1 MPESKSANVVRA
13 IAVVGPTGA
22 GKTALTQAL
31 ASAASG
37 GSGAVPTAA
46 GQSTETQFTAI
57 DFMGDHYALVD
68 APGAVDFLADADF
81 ALPAVDLAIVVADPD
96 PDKAVLVQPF
106 LRALEDL
113 QIPRALFINKID
125 QARGRIR
132 DLLEALQPV
141 SNTPLVARQIPIWE
155 EEKITGFV
163 DLALERAYRY
173 QFGKPSEI
181 VDIPKDM
188 AEREN
193 EARFHMLEQLADFD
207 DTLMEQLLSD
217 VTPDRD
223 TVFADLVKE
232 MRDGLIVPVFF
243 GSTSQ
248 GNGIRRLLK
257 ALRHDTPEPKYAAAR
272 LGLAGNGAYVM
283 KISHAGQAG
292 KLAYARVFGAA
303 LNDSDQLTLSDGSS
317 QRPGALF
324 AVSGAQTKKVSRV
337 PEGDVCAIGKL
348 DPVAAGDLLGAGAPQ
363 KIKLN
368 FRKRFPVYQLAIAT
382 KDRKDDVRLSGA
394 LQKLVEEDAG
404 LNVLHDQTTH
414 EILLQG
420 QGEPHLRS
428 VLERL
433 KARFN
438 VDVAT
443 APPST
448 PYKESLRKPAE
459 VRGRHKKQT
468 GGHGQFGDCV
478 IQVKPLP
485 RGQGFE
491 FVDKIT
497 GGAIPRQWIPAVEA
511 GVKDAMTKGAIGFPV
526 VDVSVTLIDGS
537 FHSVDSSEHS
547 FHQAGRIGMQE
558 AIEKCGTVLL
568 EPIEKL
574 TIYTPN
580 SGTPKI
586 NSSVSSH
593 NGQILGF
600 EPRDGWPGWDKVEV
614 YLPQSE
620 RQNFI
625 IELRSMTQGLA
636 TFEAA
641 FDHMVEVT
649 GRRADDVAKRAQAQA
664 GGNGH

>member
-22 GKTALTQAL
+22 GKTALIQAL

-37 GSGAVPTAA
+37 GPGTSPAAA
-46 GQSTETQFTAI
+46 GQSTEVQFSAI
-57 DFMGDHYALVD
+57 DFMGDHYSLID
-68 APGAVDFLADADF
+68 TPGAVDFLADADF
-81 ALPAVDLAIVVADPD
+81 ALPAADLAIVVADPD
-96 PDKAVLVQPF
+96 PDKAVLLQPF
-106 LRALEDL
+106 LKTVEDL
-113 QIPRALFINKID
+113 KIPHALFINKVD
-125 QARGRIR
+125 TARGRIR
-132 DLLEALQPV
+132 ELLEALQPV
-141 SNTPLVARQIPIWE
+141 STIPLVARQIPIWE
-155 EEKITGFV
+155 DEKVSGFV
-163 DLALERAYRY
+163 DLALERAYHY
-173 QFGKPSEI
+173 EQGKPSRI
-181 VDIPKDM
+181 IDIPKDL
-188 AEREN
+188 AEREE

-223 TVFADLVKE
+223 TVFADLVRE
-232 MRDGLIVPVFF
+232 THEGLITPVFF
-243 GSTSQ
+243 GSTAQ
-248 GNGIRRLLK
+248 GNGVRRLLK
-257 ALRHDTPEPKYAAAR
+257 ALRHDTPAPALAAER
-272 LGLAGNGAYVM
+272 LGLKGQGAYVA

-292 KLAYARVFGAA
+292 KLAYARVFGGA
-303 LNDSDQLTLSDGSS
+303 LSESDQITLSDGSTG
-317 QRPGALF
+317 RPGAIF
-324 AVSGAQTKKVSRV
+324 SVQGSQTKKVSSA
-337 PEGDVCAIGKL
+337 PEGDVVALGKL
-348 DPVAAGDLLGAGAPQ
+348 DPAAAGDLLSNNGPQ
-363 KIKLN
+363 KPI
-368 FRKRFPVYQLAIAT
+368 FVRRKRFPVYQLAITT

-394 LQKLVEEDAG
+394 LQKLVEEDPG
-404 LNVLHDQTTH
+404 LEVVHDQSTH

-420 QGEPHLRS
+420 QGEPHLRN
-428 VLERL
+428 VLDRL
-433 KARFN
+433 KGRFN
-438 VDVAT
+438 VDVST
-443 APPST
+443 APPTT
-448 PYKESLRKPAE
+448 PYKESLRKQAE

-485 RGQGFE
+485 RGKGFE

-537 FHSVDSSEHS
+537 FHAVDSSEHS

-558 AIEKCGTVLL
+558 AIEQCGTVLL

-574 TIYTPN
+574 TIFTPS

-586 NSSVSSH
+586 NSAVSSH

-600 EPRDGWPGWDKVEV
+600 EPREGWPGWDRVEV

-625 IELRSMTQGLA
+625 IELRSLTQGLA
-636 TFEAA
+636 TFESA

-649 GRRADDVAKRAQAQA
+649 GRRADDVAKRTQTTAT
-664 GGNGH
+664 

>member
-1 MPESKSANVVRA
+1 MPESKSANQVRV

-37 GSGAVPTAA
+37 GSGAVPAAA
-46 GQSTETQFTAI
+46 GQSTETCFTAI
-57 DFMGDHYALVD
+57 DFMGDHYALID
-68 APGAVDFLADADF
+68 APGAVDFCADADYAF
-81 ALPAVDLAIVVADPD
+81 AAADLAIVVADSD
-96 PDKAVLVQPF
+96 PDKAVLLQPF
-106 LRALEDL
+106 LKRIEEFG
-113 QIPRALFINKID
+113 IPHAIFINKID

-132 DLLEALQPV
+132 DLMQALEAV
-141 SNTPLVARQIPIWE
+141 SAAPLVARQIPIWE
-155 EEKITGFV
+155 DEKVSGFV
-163 DLALERAYRY
+163 DLALERAYQY
-173 QFGKPSEI
+173 ESGKPSKI
-181 VDIPKDM
+181 IDIPKDL

-223 TVFADLVKE
+223 TVFADLVRE
-232 MRDGLIVPVFF
+232 TREGLITPVFF
-243 GSTSQ
+243 GSTAQ
-248 GNGIRRLLK
+248 GHGVRRLLK

-272 LGLAGNGAYVM
+272 LGLKGAGAYVM
-283 KISHAGQAG
+283 KLSHAGQAG

-303 LNDSDQLTLSDGSS
+303 LGDGDHLTLSDGAA

-324 AVSGAQTKKVSRV
+324 SVNGAQTKKVSRV
-337 PEGDVCAIGKL
+337 PEGDIAALGKL
-348 DPVAAGDLLGAGAPQ
+348 DAVAAGDLLSRDGSVQTSALKPP
-363 KIKLN
+363 
-368 FRKRFPVYQLAIAT
+368 KRFPVFVLSIVT

-404 LNVLHDQTTH
+404 LAVLHDQTTH

-420 QGEPHLRS
+420 QGEPHLRA

-433 KARFN
+433 KSRFG
-438 VDVAT
+438 VDVST

-448 PYKESLRKPAE
+448 PYQESIRKNAE

-485 RGQGFE
+485 RGGGFE

-511 GVKDAMTKGAIGFPV
+511 GVKDAMTKGQIGFPV

-558 AIEKCGTVLL
+558 AMSQCGSVLL

-574 TIYTPN
+574 SIYTP
-580 SGTPKI
+580 SWGTPKI
-586 NSSVSSH
+586 NSAVSSH

-600 EPRDGWPGWDKVEV
+600 EPREGWPGWDRVDV
-614 YLPQSE
+614 YLPHAE

-625 IELRSMTQGLA
+625 IELRSLTQGLA

-649 GRRADDVAKRAQAQA
+649 GRRADEVAKRAQAQA
-664 GGNGH
+664 A

>member
-37 GSGAVPTAA
+37 GSGAVPNAA
-46 GQSTETQFTAI
+46 GQSTDVQFTAL
-57 DFMGDHYALVD
+57 DYMGDHYALID
-68 APGAVDFLADADF
+68 APGAVDFLADADY
-81 ALPAVDLAIVVADPD
+81 ALPAADLVVVVADPD
-96 PDKAVLVQPF
+96 PAKAVLLQPF
-106 LRALEDL
+106 LKAVEDL
-113 QIPRALFINKID
+113 KIPHAIFINKID

-132 DLLEALQPV
+132 DLLEVLQPV
-141 SNTPLVARQIPIWE
+141 STLPLVARQVPIW
-155 EEKITGFV
+155 KDDHVSGFV
-163 DLALERAYRY
+163 DLALERAFLY
-173 QFGKPSEI
+173 QPGKPSQRI
-181 VDIPKDM
+181 DIPAEM
-188 AEREN
+188 AERET

-207 DTLMEQLLSD
+207 DALMEKLLSD
-217 VTPDRD
+217 VTPDQD
-223 TVFADLVKE
+223 IVFADLVRE
-232 MRDGLIVPVFF
+232 TREGLITPVFF
-243 GSTSQ
+243 GATAQ
-248 GNGIRRLLK
+248 GHGIRRLLK
-257 ALRHDTPEPKYAAAR
+257 AFRHDTPDPKYAAER
-272 LGLAGNGAYVM
+272 LGLKGSGAYVM

-292 KLAYARVFGAA
+292 KLAYSRVFGSAIS
-303 LNDSDQLTLSDGSS
+303 DGDQLTLSDGAS

-324 AVSGAQTKKVSRV
+324 AVQAGQTKKVSSAPV
-337 PEGDVCAIGKL
+337 GDVIAIGKL
-348 DPVAAGDLLGAGAPQ
+348 DPVAAGDLLSRNGVQTAAVRPA
-363 KIKLN
+363 
-368 FRKRFPVYQLAIAT
+368 KRFPVFQLAIAT

-394 LQKLVEEDAG
+394 LQKLAEEDSG
-404 LNVLHDQTTH
+404 LTIVHDQTTH

-420 QGEPHLRS
+420 QGDPHLRS
-428 VLERL
+428 VIERL
-433 KARFN
+433 KSRFG
-438 VDVAT
+438 VDVNT

-448 PYKESLRKPAE
+448 PYKESIRKNAE

-485 RGQGFE
+485 RGGGFE

-511 GVKDAMTKGAIGFPV
+511 GVRDAMTKGQIGFPV

-547 FHQAGRIGMQE
+547 FQQAGRIGMSE
-558 AIEKCGTVLL
+558 AIKECGSVLL

-574 TIYTPN
+574 SIYTPN

-586 NSSVSSH
+586 NSAVSSH

-600 EPRDGWPGWDKVEV
+600 EAREGWPGWDRVDV
-614 YLPQSE
+614 YLPHAE

-625 IELRSMTQGLA
+625 IELRSLTQGLA
-636 TFEAA
+636 TFEAV

-649 GRRADDVAKRAQAQA
+649 GRRADDVAKKAQAA
-664 GGNGH
+664 NAA

>member
-1 MPESKSANVVRA
+1 MPESKSANIVRA

-37 GSGAVPTAA
+37 GSGAVPAAA
-46 GQSTETQFTAI
+46 GQSTETAFTAI
-57 DFMGDHYALVD
+57 DFMGDHYALID
-68 APGAVDFLADADF
+68 APGAVDFLADADY

-96 PDKAVLVQPF
+96 PDKAVLLQPF
-106 LRALEDL
+106 LKLLEEMN
-113 QIPRALFINKID
+113 IPRALFINKID

-132 DLLEALQPV
+132 DLMEALQPV
-141 SNTPLVARQIPIWE
+141 SSTPLVARQIPIW
-155 EEKITGFV
+155 KDDKVSGFV
-163 DLALERAYRY
+163 DLALERAFLY
-173 QFGKPSEI
+173 QQGKPSQI

-188 AEREN
+188 SERET
-193 EARFHMLEQLADFD
+193 EARFHMMEQLADFD

-223 TVFADLVKE
+223 TVFADLVRE

-243 GSTSQ
+243 GSTAQ
-248 GNGIRRLLK
+248 GNGVRRLLK
-257 ALRHDTPEPKYAAAR
+257 ALRHDTPAPSFAAER
-272 LGLAGNGAYVM
+272 LGLSGTGAYVM
-283 KISHAGQAG
+283 RISHAGQAG
-292 KLAYARVFGAA
+292 KLAYARVFGGA
-303 LNDSDQLTLSDGSS
+303 LNDSDQLTLSDGSV

-324 AVSGAQTKKVSRV
+324 SVNGAQVKKVSRV
-337 PEGDVCAIGKL
+337 PEGDVAAIGKL
-348 DPVAAGDLLGAGAPQ
+348 DPVAAGDLLASSGKQ
-363 KIKLN
+363 QIKIN
-368 FRKRFPVYQLAIAT
+368 FKRRYPVYQLAIAT

-394 LQKLVEEDAG
+394 LQKLIEEDAG
-404 LNVLHDQTTH
+404 LAVKHDQITH

-420 QGEPHLRS
+420 QGEPHLRT

-433 KARFN
+433 KSRFG
-438 VDVAT
+438 VDVSA

-448 PYKESLRKPAE
+448 PYQESIRKPAE

-485 RGQGFE
+485 RGSGFE

-511 GVKDAMTKGAIGFPV
+511 GVKDAMQKGAIGFPV

-547 FHQAGRIGMQE
+547 FQQAGRIGMQE
-558 AIEKCGTVLL
+558 AMSQCGSVLL

-574 TIYTPN
+574 SIYTPN
-580 SGTPKI
+580 WGTPKI
-586 NSSVSSH
+586 NSAVSAH

-600 EPRDGWPGWDKVEV
+600 EAREGWPGWDRVDV
-614 YLPQSE
+614 YLPHSE

-625 IELRSMTQGLA
+625 IELRSLTQGLA
-636 TFEAA
+636 TFEAE
-641 FDHMVEVT
+641 FDHMVEVS
-649 GRRADDVAKRAQAQA
+649 GRRADEVAKKAQPTAA
-664 GGNGH
+664 

>member
-37 GSGAVPTAA
+37 GSGAVPNAA
-46 GQSTETQFTAI
+46 GQSTEVQFTAL
-57 DFMGDHYALVD
+57 DYMGDHYALID
-68 APGAVDFLADADF
+68 APGAVDFLADADY
-81 ALPAVDLAIVVADPD
+81 ALPAADLVIVVADPD
-96 PDKAVLVQPF
+96 PGKAVLLQPF
-106 LRALEDL
+106 LKAVEDL
-113 QIPRALFINKID
+113 KIPHALFINKID

-141 SNTPLVARQIPIWE
+141 SALPLVARQVPIW
-155 EEKITGFV
+155 KDDHVSGFV
-163 DLALERAYRY
+163 DLALERAFLY
-173 QFGKPSEI
+173 QAGKPSQVI
-181 VDIPKDM
+181 DIPADM
-188 AEREN
+188 DERET

-207 DTLMEQLLSD
+207 DDLMEKLLSD

-223 TVFADLVKE
+223 TVFADLVRE
-232 MRDGLIVPVFF
+232 TREGLIAPVFF
-243 GSTSQ
+243 GSTAQ
-248 GNGIRRLLK
+248 GHGIRRLLK
-257 ALRHDTPEPKYAAAR
+257 AFRHDTPEPKYAAER
-272 LGLAGNGAYVM
+272 LGLKGSGAYVM
-283 KISHAGQAG
+283 KVSHAGQAG
-292 KLAYARVFGAA
+292 KLAYSRAFGTAMS
-303 LNDSDQLTLSDGSS
+303 DGDQLTLSDGAS

-324 AVSGAQTKKVSRV
+324 AVQGAQTKKVSTA
-337 PEGDVCAIGKL
+337 PLGDIIAIGKL
-348 DPVAAGDLLGAGAPQ
+348 DPVAGGDLLSRNGLQKAAVAPP
-363 KIKLN
+363 
-368 FRKRFPVYQLAIAT
+368 KRFPVFQLAIAT

-394 LQKLVEEDAG
+394 LQKLAEEDPG
-404 LNVLHDQTTH
+404 LTIVHDQATH

-420 QGEPHLRS
+420 QGDPHLRA

-433 KARFN
+433 KSRFG
-438 VDVAT
+438 VDVTT

-448 PYKESLRKPAE
+448 PYKESIRKPAE

-485 RGQGFE
+485 RGGGFE

-511 GVKDAMTKGAIGFPV
+511 GVRDAMQKGAIGFPV

-547 FHQAGRIGMQE
+547 FQMAGRIGMSE
-558 AIEKCGTVLL
+558 AIKECGSVLL

-574 TIYTPN
+574 SIYTPN

-586 NSSVSSH
+586 NSAVSSH

-600 EPRDGWPGWDKVEV
+600 EAREGWPGWDRVDV
-614 YLPQSE
+614 YLPHAE

-625 IELRSMTQGLA
+625 IELRSLTQGLA
-636 TFEAA
+636 TFEAQ

-649 GRRADDVAKRAQAQA
+649 GRRADDVAKKAQAA
-664 GGNGH
+664 SAA

>member
-1 MPESKSANVVRA
+1 MPESKLANVVRA

-37 GSGAVPTAA
+37 GSGAVPNAA
-46 GQSTETQFTAI
+46 GQSTDTAFTAI
-57 DFMGDHYALVD
+57 DFMGDHYALID
-68 APGAVDFLADADF
+68 TPGAVDFLADADY
-81 ALPAVDLAIVVADPD
+81 ALPAADLAIVVADSD
-96 PDKAVLVQPF
+96 PDKAVLLQPF
-106 LRALEDL
+106 LKAVEEF
-113 QIPRALFINKID
+113 QIPHAIFINKID
-125 QARGRIR
+125 QARGRVR

-141 SNTPLVARQIPIWE
+141 SSVPLVARQIPIWE
-155 EEKITGFV
+155 GEKVTGYV
-163 DLALERAYRY
+163 DLALERAYHY
-173 QFGKPSEI
+173 ESGKPSKI
-181 VDIPKDM
+181 IDIPKDLT
-188 AEREN
+188 ERET

-207 DTLMEQLLSD
+207 DGLMEQLLSD

-223 TVFADLVKE
+223 TVFADLVRE
-232 MRDGLIVPVFF
+232 TREGLIAPVFF

-248 GNGIRRLLK
+248 GAGIRRLLK
-257 ALRHDTPEPKYAAAR
+257 AFRHDTPEPKFAAAR
-272 LGLAGNGAYVM
+272 VGLSGNGAYVM

-292 KLAYARVFGAA
+292 KLAYSRVFGSRIA
-303 LNDSDQLTLSDGSS
+303 DSDQLTLSDGST

-324 AVSGAQTKKVSRV
+324 SVQGAQTKKVAEAR
-337 PEGDVCAIGKL
+337 EGDVVAIGKL
-348 DPVAAGDLLGAGAPQ
+348 DPVAAGDLLATGGSTQTARVKPA
-363 KIKLN
+363 
-368 FRKRFPVYQLAIAT
+368 KRFPVYQLAIAT

-404 LNVLHDQTTH
+404 LAVLHDQTTH
-414 EILLQG
+414 EIVLQG
-420 QGEPHLRS
+420 QGEPHLRT

-433 KARFN
+433 KSRYG
-438 VDVAT
+438 VDVST
-443 APPST
+443 ARPST
-448 PYKESLRKPAE
+448 PYQETIRKSAE
-459 VRGRHKKQT
+459 KRGRHKKQT

-478 IQVKPLP
+478 IQVKPQP
-485 RGQGFE
+485 RGKGFE

-511 GVKDAMTKGAIGFPV
+511 GVKDAMAKGPIGFPV
-526 VDVSVTLIDGS
+526 VDVQVTLIDGS

-547 FHQAGRIGMQE
+547 FHQAGRIGMSE
-558 AIEKCGTVLL
+558 ALAECDPVVL

-574 TIYTPN
+574 SIYTPN

-600 EPRDGWPGWDKVEV
+600 EAREGWPGWDRVDV
-614 YLPQSE
+614 YLPHAE

-625 IELRSMTQGLA
+625 IELRSLTQGLA

-649 GRRADDVAKRAQAQA
+649 GRRAEDVAKKAQQSAA
-664 GGNGH
+664 

>member
-1 MPESKSANVVRA
+1 MPEGKSVNVVRA

-37 GSGAVPTAA
+37 GSGAVPNAA
-46 GQSTETQFTAI
+46 GQSTETVLTAI
-57 DFMGDHYALVD
+57 DFMGDHYALID
-68 APGAVDFLADADF
+68 TPGAVDFLADADY
-81 ALPAVDLAIVVADPD
+81 ALPAADLAIVVADSD
-96 PDKAVLVQPF
+96 PDKALLLQPF
-106 LRALEDL
+106 LKTLEEL
-113 QIPRALFINKID
+113 NIPHAIFINKID
-125 QARGRIR
+125 SARGRIR

-141 SNTPLVARQIPIWE
+141 SSVPLVARQIPIWKD
-155 EEKITGFV
+155 EKVAGYV
-163 DLALERAYRY
+163 DLALERAFQYEP
-173 QFGKPSEI
+173 GKPSKVI
-181 VDIPKDM
+181 DIPKDL
-188 AEREN
+188 AEREH

-223 TVFADLVKE
+223 IVFADLVRE
-232 MRDGLIVPVFF
+232 MREGLITPVFF
-243 GSTSQ
+243 GSTAQ
-248 GNGIRRLLK
+248 GFGIRRLLK
-257 ALRHDTPEPKYAAAR
+257 ALRHDTPAPSFAAER
-272 LGLAGNGAYVM
+272 LGLKGAGAYVM

-292 KLAYARVFGAA
+292 KLAYARVFGSK
-303 LNDSDQLTLSDGSS
+303 LSDSDQLMLSDGSTA
-317 QRPGALF
+317 RPGALF
-324 AVSGAQTKKVSRV
+324 SVQGSQTKKVSSA
-337 PEGDVCAIGKL
+337 PEGDVVAIGKL
-348 DPVAAGDLLGAGAPQ
+348 DPVAAGDVIGQSQTL
-363 KIKLN
+363 KIARK
-368 FRKRFPVYQLAIAT
+368 KRFPVYQLAIAT

-394 LQKLVEEDAG
+394 LQKLVDEDAG
-404 LNVLHDQTTH
+404 LDIVHDQTTH

-428 VLERL
+428 VIDRL
-433 KARFN
+433 KGRFN
-438 VDVAT
+438 VEVAT

-511 GVKDAMTKGAIGFPV
+511 GVKDAMSKGAIGFPV

-537 FHSVDSSEHS
+537 FHAVDSSEHS
-547 FHQAGRIGMQE
+547 FQQAGRIGMQE
-558 AIEKCGTVLL
+558 ALGQCGTVLL

-574 TIYTPN
+574 TIYTPS

-614 YLPQSE
+614 YLPMAE

-636 TFEAA
+636 TFEAE
-641 FDHMVEVT
+641 FDHMVEVS
-649 GRRADDVAKRAQAQA
+649 GRRAEDVAKKAQSA
-664 GGNGH
+664 GA

>member
-1 MPESKSANVVRA
+1 MPESKNGNVVRA

-37 GSGAVPTAA
+37 GSGAVPNAA
-46 GQSTETQFTAI
+46 GQSSETTFTSI
-57 DFMGDHYALVD
+57 DFMGDHYALID

-81 ALPAVDLAIVVADPD
+81 AIPAADLAIVVADPD
-96 PDKAVLVQPF
+96 PDKAILLQPF
-106 LRALEDL
+106 LRQLEEL

-141 SNTPLVARQIPIWE
+141 SQTPLVARQIPIWKDE
-155 EEKITGFV
+155 AVSGFV
-163 DLALERAYRY
+163 DLALERAYLY
-173 QFGKPSEI
+173 QPGKPSQI

-188 AEREN
+188 AERET

-223 TVFADLVKE
+223 TVFADLVRE
-232 MRDGLIVPVFF
+232 TREGLIAPVFF
-243 GSTSQ
+243 GSTAQ
-248 GNGIRRLLK
+248 GHGVRRLLK
-257 ALRHDTPEPKYAAAR
+257 ALRHDTPEPKFAAAR
-272 LGLAGNGAYVM
+272 LGVQGTGAYVT

-292 KLAYARVFGAA
+292 KLAYARVFNGRLA
-303 LNDSDQLTLSDGSS
+303 DSDQLTLSDGST
-317 QRPGALF
+317 QRPGAIF
-324 AVSGAQTKKVSRV
+324 SVQGAQTKKAPEAR
-337 PEGDVCAIGKL
+337 EGDIAALGKL
-348 DPVAAGDLLGAGAPQ
+348 DPVAAGDVLSTSGAVQ
-363 KIKLN
+363 KAAVGPV
-368 FRKRFPVYQLAIAT
+368 KRFPVFQLAIAT

-404 LNVLHDQTTH
+404 LDVLHDQTTH

-420 QGEPHLRS
+420 QGEPHLRA
-428 VLERL
+428 VIERL
-433 KARFN
+433 KARFG
-438 VDVAT
+438 VDVSYT
-443 APPST
+443 RPST
-448 PYKESLRKPAE
+448 PYQETIRKSAE
-459 VRGRHKKQT
+459 KRGRHKKQT

-478 IQVKPLP
+478 IQVKPMP
-485 RGQGFE
+485 RGKGFE

-497 GGAIPRQWIPAVEA
+497 GGAIPRQWIPAVES
-511 GVKDAMTKGAIGFPV
+511 GVKEAMQKGPIGFPV

-547 FHQAGRIGMQE
+547 FHAAGRIGMSE
-558 AIEKCGTVLL
+558 ALADCDPVLL

-574 TIYTPN
+574 AIYTPS

-586 NSSVSSH
+586 NSAVSSH

-600 EPRDGWPGWDKVEV
+600 EGREGWPGWDRVDV
-614 YLPQSE
+614 YLPHAE
-620 RQNFI
+620 RQSFI
-625 IELRSMTQGLA
+625 IELRSITQGLA
-636 TFEAA
+636 TFEAE

-649 GRRADDVAKRAQAQA
+649 GRRADDVAKKAQQSAA
-664 GGNGH
+664 

>member
-22 GKTALTQAL
+22 GKTALIQAL

-37 GSGAVPTAA
+37 GPGTAPAAA

-57 DFMGDHYALVD
+57 DFMGDHYALID

-81 ALPAVDLAIVVADPD
+81 ALPAADLAIVVADPD
-96 PDKAVLVQPF
+96 PEKAVLVQPF
-106 LRALEDL
+106 LKALEDL
-113 QIPRALFINKID
+113 GIPRALFINKID
-125 QARGRIR
+125 TARGRIR
-132 DLLEALQPV
+132 DLLEALQPI
-141 SNTPLVARQIPIWE
+141 SATPLVARQIPIW
-155 EEKITGFV
+155 KDDKVAGFV
-163 DLALERAYRY
+163 DLALERAFLY
-173 QFGKPSEI
+173 QQGKPSQV

-188 AEREN
+188 AERET

-207 DTLMEQLLSD
+207 DELMEKLLSD

-243 GSTSQ
+243 GSTAQ
-248 GNGIRRLLK
+248 GNGVRRLLK
-257 ALRHDTPEPKYAAAR
+257 ALRHDTPEPKFAAAR
-272 LGLAGNGAYVM
+272 LGLTGAGVYVM

-292 KLAYARVFGAA
+292 KQAYARNFGGA
-303 LNDSDQLTLSDGSS
+303 LTDSDQLILSDGSQ

-324 AVSGAQTKKVSRV
+324 SVSGSQTKKVSRV

-348 DPVAAGDLLGAGAPQ
+348 DPVAAGDLLGAGSAQ

-368 FRKRFPVYQLAIAT
+368 FKKRFPVYQLAIAT

-404 LNVLHDQTTH
+404 LSVVHDQTTH
-414 EILLQG
+414 QILLQG
-420 QGEPHLRS
+420 QGDPHLRA
-428 VLERL
+428 VLDRL
-433 KARFN
+433 KSRFG
-438 VDVAT
+438 VEVAT
-443 APPST
+443 APPAT
-448 PYKESLRKPAE
+448 PYRESIRKPAQA
-459 VRGRHKKQT
+459 RGRHKKQT

-485 RGQGFE
+485 RGRGFE
-491 FVDKIT
+491 FVDEIT

-511 GVKDAMTKGAIGFPV
+511 GVKDAMSKGKIGFPV

-537 FHSVDSSEHS
+537 YHSVDSSEHS
-547 FHQAGRIGMQE
+547 FQQAGRLGMQE
-558 AIEKCGTVLL
+558 AMKECGSVLL
-568 EPIEKL
+568 EPVEKL
-574 TIYTPN
+574 TIYTPS

-586 NSSVSSH
+586 NSIVSSH

-600 EPRDGWPGWDKVEV
+600 EPREGWPGWDKVEV
-614 YLPQSE
+614 YLPHAE

-625 IELRSMTQGLA
+625 VDLRSATQGLA

-649 GRRADDVAKRAQAQA
+649 GRRAEEVAKKAQADA
-664 GGNGH
+664 SANGH